1 MAGSAKRTHHPFDSC
16 GEITP
21 PFPYSTIGHD
31 AAGNAGDVDPTRVD
45 GTASHQR
52 VTRP

>member
-1 MAGSAKRTHHPFDSC
+1 MDGSAKRTHHPFDPC
-16 GEITP
+16 GEIKP
-21 PFPYSTIGHD
+21 PFLYPTIGHD

-45 GTASHQR
+45 GTASDHS